1 MINDLKK
8 EIAQLLTQA
17 LDTLD
22 NQSIDQVIAPVEAAY
37 EKILIADYLSK
48 RLKKQN
54 ELQKRFLHAL
64 EEAAATTDTTIKQ
77 PEIIEARRDYSMM
90 PEVKMVPHP
99 EGPPAMRVEEEP
111 IKTVPPTKEVVD
123 EKPIA
128 PIEVP
133 VPVDEMVDE
142 VFVEPTAEHEPI
154 EEAVEVIPQPKIL
167 VHEIIETVTEHKVQM
182 ETTVVAKKTSIAEK
196 AQSEPKKQ
204 SLHNRLAS
212 KSLSFG
218 LNDRIAFVKHLF
230 DGNAEDFNRVVN
242 QLNTFE
248 SWNEIEEFLS
258 NMVKPDYNNWAG
270 KEEYESRFVSIVQSR
285 FE

>member
-8 EIAQLLTQA
+8 EIDQLLKQA
-17 LDTLD
+17 LDALD

-54 ELQKRFLHAL
+54 ELQKRFLQSL
-64 EEAAATTDTTIKQ
+64 EDATSAVDTSIKQ
-77 PEIIEARRDYSMM
+77 PEITEQKRDYSMM
-90 PEVKMVPHP
+90 PEIKMVPHP

-111 IKTVPPTKEVVD
+111 MKSVQPTKAVVD
-123 EKPIA
+123 EQPIA
-128 PIEVP
+128 
-133 VPVDEMVDE
+133 
-142 VFVEPTAEHEPI
+142 TAEEPEPI
-154 EEAVEVIPQPKIL
+154 EEVFVAPTAESEPIDEAVEVMPEPKIL
-167 VHEIIETVTEHKVQM
+167 VHEIVETVTEHKIQT

-204 SLHNRLAS
+204 SLHTRLAS

-270 KEEYESRFVSIVQSR
+270 KEEYEARFVSIVQSR